1 VALTDLRGDTA
12 TRPGFDASFHTAP
25 VLPRTVLRW
34 MVAIVLLHL
43 TAAFTFGQQSASIQ
57 GTIRDVDFD
66 EPAAGARAEIVE
78 LGKSAQAD
86 ARGAYVF
93 SGLPA
98 GSYTVV
104 FSGPGFSSEVVEV
117 VLEEGALEIVDA
129 ELTNNFTEI
138 DKFVFEPPMSFGG
151 AGEIG
156 LLNLR
161 FEAPSLI
168 DSVGG
173 ELLSQ
178 ASVGSADEA
187 LGLVSGA
194 TVSADSTPVIRGLPD
209 RYVSSQV
216 NGVRLPSANEDK
228 RAVEL
233 DQFPRAVIES
243 IQVSK
248 TFTPDQQGDAS
259 GGAVNLVLNRIPD
272 KPIFNVSAQT
282 SYNTQ
287 VTNEQGFL
295 SYRGGGVGALGLEA
309 DERPIQALGE
319 NWSGAVGV
327 SPSSAPTDYKFST
340 ALGGGRELDSGVE
353 IGGFLSLFYEKDSSF
368 FDNGVDDSWWV
379 NNVVGPGL
387 TPQTGQGGVNE
398 GEFVTSLFDVTQ
410 ASQLVQWGG
419 LASLGAEWDGNT
431 VGLDYL
437 YSHTAEDRA
446 TLAEDTRGKEYFFPG
461 YDPNDPAG
469 PGNYGSESDAAPY
482 LRTESLEYTER
493 TTGTLQLSGRHEIEM
508 ESVPLGD
515 SIKLLPP
522 ILDWKLA
529 SSFADLDQPD
539 KRLFGSLWRPPSYDP
554 GNPTFGIPPGINDPF
569 FEAFKPAANFTLG
582 NLQRIFK
589 TIEEDSSQIQLN
601 AELPFEQWS
610 DDRGYLKVGYFDD
623 QVDRT
628 FDQESFSNFGEPFI
642 TYSGGFNEFWSSN
655 WGNENHPIS
664 QEFDLDVDY
673 EGQFDIDAWYGML
686 DVPINA
692 SLSLIGGVRLE
703 GTEIVTRL
711 DPGADAQYFDPDGTA
726 VSEFTPEILAEIAE
740 PYTEDDVLPS
750 IAAVYDVDENWSV
763 RAAYSQTVARP
774 TFKELVPILQQ
785 EFLGGP
791 VFIGNP
797 NLELVGLANYDLR
810 VDYRPT
816 AESLVSLSY
825 FHKDIDRPIEYI
837 QRVFDFGFTTP
848 VNYPKGRLSGVE
860 FEVRQRLEPLWE
872 RLEGLSI
879 GANATLIDS
888 SVRLPQDQVDV
899 FSGLGVNLTSR
910 DATNAPEYLY
920 NLYFTY
926 QVPDTGTQ
934 MGLFYTVRGDTL
946 VTGDSVGQISN
957 YIPAIYQKAF
967 GTLNFSLTQRLSQH
981 LSLKLQAKNLTNP
994 TIEEV
999 YRSDFT
1005 GPDVTNTSYTRG
1017 IEYALSLSADFSF

>member
-1 VALTDLRGDTA
+1 M
-12 TRPGFDASFHTAP
+12 
-25 VLPRTVLRW
+25 LPRTAFRWLVTLAVLQF
-34 MVAIVLLHL
+34 
-43 TAAFTFGQQSASIQ
+43 TAAFAMGQQSATIQ

-66 EPAAGARAEIVE
+66 ESAAGARAEIVE
-78 LGKSAQAD
+78 LGRAAEAD
-86 ARGAYVF
+86 ARGGYVF
-93 SGLPA
+93 SELPS
-98 GSYTVV
+98 GSYTLV

-117 VLEEGALEIVDA
+117 VLEEGQVEIVDV
-129 ELTNNFTEI
+129 ELANVFTEI
-138 DKFVFEPPMSFGG
+138 DKFVFEPPLNFGG

-168 DSVGG
+168 DSVGS

-233 DQFPRAVIES
+233 DQFPKAVIES

-272 KPIFNVSAQT
+272 KPIFSFNAQT

-287 VTNEQGFL
+287 VTNEDSFL

-309 DERPIQALGE
+309 DERPIQHLGE

-327 SPSSAPTDYKFST
+327 SPTSAPTDYKFST

-353 IGGFLSLFYEKDSSF
+353 VGGFLSLFYEKDSSF
-368 FDNGVDDSWWV
+368 FDNGIDDSWWV
-379 NNVVGPGL
+379 NSVVAPGL
-387 TPQTGQGGVNE
+387 SPQTNQGGVNE
-398 GEFVTSLFDVTQ
+398 GEFVTSLFDVTRG
-410 ASQLVQWGG
+410 SRLVQWGG
-419 LASLGAEWDGNT
+419 LASLGAEWDGHSI
-431 VGLDYL
+431 GLDYL

-469 PGNYGSESDAAPY
+469 PGNFGNQSDAAPY

-493 TTGTLQLSGRHEIEM
+493 TTGTLQLSGRHELEM
-508 ESVPLGD
+508 ETVDLGD
-515 SIKLLPP
+515 SFKLKAP

-554 GNPTFGIPPGINDPF
+554 GNPTFGIPPGVNDPF

-589 TIEEDSSQIQLN
+589 EIEEDSAQIQLN
-601 AELPFEQWS
+601 GELPFEQWS
-610 DDRGYLKVGYFDD
+610 GDEGYLKVGYFDD

-642 TYSGGFNEFWSSN
+642 TYPGGFNEFWSSN
-655 WGNENHPIS
+655 WENENHPIS

-673 EGQFDIDAWYGML
+673 DGEFNIDAWYGMFDL
-686 DVPINA
+686 PIN
-692 SLSLIGGVRLE
+692 SVVKVIGGVRLE
-703 GTEIVTRL
+703 NTEIITRL
-711 DPGADAQYFDPDGTA
+711 APGDDAQYFDPDGTA

-750 IAAVYDVDENWSV
+750 LAMVYDVDEDWSI

-797 NLELVGLANYDLR
+797 NLELAGLTNYDLR

-825 FHKDIDRPIEYI
+825 FYKDIERPIEYI

-848 VNYPKGRLSGVE
+848 VNYPKGTLSGFE
-860 FEVRQRLEPLWE
+860 FEVRQQLEPLWE
-872 RLEGLSI
+872 PLEGLSV

-888 SVRLPQDQVDV
+888 SVDLPQDQIDV
-899 FSGLGVNLTSR
+899 FSGLGVDITSR

-957 YIPAIYQKAF
+957 YIPAVYQKAF
-967 GTLNFSLTQRLSQH
+967 GNLNFSVNQRLSQH
-981 LSLKLQAKNLTNP
+981 FSLKLQAKNLTNP

-1017 IEYALSLSADFSF
+1017 IEYALSLSANFSF